1 MSVPIMV
8 VVNAGVRHEG
18 DGEGEGEGE
27 RKRETAGMRACV
39 QACQS
44 PSGRPAGGVRTNV
57 LCTVCRVMRVVPSAL
72 PRCTD

>member
-27 RKRETAGMRACV
+27 RKRETAGKRACV
-39 QACQS
+39 RAS
-44 PSGRPAGGVRTNV
+44 MPEHIRPAGRRCAHKRTV
-57 LCTVCRVMRVVPSAL
+57 YCVPCNA
-72 PRCTD
+72 CCA